1 MLRNNDRARMRG
13 ELWRDRLLTTGA
25 AVILGLTLSNVAP
38 ADDKSKETKRVANA
52 EYNAAVE
59 KAEADY
65 KAARERCDSLAGNDK
80 DICVK
85 EAKADQKR
93 AKADAKAMKKSTKAH
108 AEANEEQRE
117 ANFKVA
123 MEKCDSLSG
132 NDKDVCQKEADA
144 KYKH

>member
-1 MLRNNDRARMRG
+1 MLRNHDPSRTPG

-25 AVILGLTLSNVAP
+25 AVILGLTLSSVAP

-59 KAEADY
+59 KAKADY
-65 KAARERCDSLAGNDK
+65 KAARERCDALAGNEK

-85 EAKADQKR
+85 EAKSDQKR
-93 AKADAKAMKKSTKAH
+93 AKADAKALKKSTKAH
-108 AEANEEQRE
+108 AEANEEKRE

-123 MEKCDSLSG
+123 MEKCDSMTG
-132 NDKDVCQKEADA
+132 NEKDVCQKEAEA

>member
-1 MLRNNDRARMRG
+1 MLRNYDRPRTLG
-13 ELWRDRLLTTGA
+13 TLWRDRLLTAGA
-25 AVILGLTLSNVAP
+25 AVILGLTLSTVAP
-38 ADDKSKETKRVANA
+38 ADDASKETKRVAKA

-65 KAARERCDSLAGNDK
+65 KAARERCDGLGGNDK

>member
-1 MLRNNDRARMRG
+1 MLRNYDRPRTVGA
-13 ELWRDRLLTTGA
+13 LWRDRLLTTGA
-25 AVILGLTLSNVAP
+25 AVILGLTLSTVAP
-38 ADDKSKETKRVANA
+38 ADDASKESKRVAKA

-65 KAARERCDSLAGNDK
+65 KAARERCDGLAGNDK
-80 DICVK
+80 DVCVK
-85 EAKADQKR
+85 EAKAEQKR